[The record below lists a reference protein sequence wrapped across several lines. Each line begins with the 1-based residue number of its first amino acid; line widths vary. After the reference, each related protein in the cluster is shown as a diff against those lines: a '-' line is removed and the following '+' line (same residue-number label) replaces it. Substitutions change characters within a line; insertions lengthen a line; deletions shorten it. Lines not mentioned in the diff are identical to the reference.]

1 MKYSLKNKE
10 NRGVFR
16 RGMIDGIPI
25 GLGYF
30 AVAFSLGV
38 AARNG
43 GVTPLQG
50 FFASLLCNTST
61 GEHAVFSLMGAGAA
75 LIEVAL
81 VTFIANARYLL
92 MSFALSQRTDPKTG
106 ILHRLGMAFYITD
119 EIFGISI
126 ARNGYLNPLYTYG
139 AALIASPCWASG
151 TAVGIIAGSV
161 LPPNVVSALSVAIYG
176 MFIAIITP
184 PAKKNK
190 IVALLIIISFV
201 FSYLAGAL
209 PFVSQISEGT
219 RTIILTVAISALAAL
234 LFPRKQEKEGEE

>member
-1 MKYSLKNKE
+1 MKYSLRNKE
-10 NRGVFR
+10 NRAILR
-16 RGMIDGIPI
+16 RGIIDGIPI
-25 GLGYF
+25 GLGYL
-30 AVAFSLGV
+30 AVSFSLGV
-38 AARNG
+38 AARG
-43 GVTPLQG
+43 GGITPLQG

-61 GEHAVFSLMGAGAA
+61 GEHAVFSLIGAGAA

-92 MSFALSQRTDPKTG
+92 MSFALSQKTDPKTG

-126 ARNGYLNPLYTYG
+126 ARDGYLNPLYTYG

-151 TAVGIIAGSV
+151 TAIGIVAGSV
-161 LPPNVVSALSVAIYG
+161 LPPSVVSALGVAIYG

-190 IVALLIIISFV
+190 VVAVLIIISFLL
-201 FSYLAGAL
+201 SWLAGAL

-234 LFPRKQEKEGEE
+234 LFPRKQEKEGEK

>member
-1 MKYSLKNKE
+1 MKYSLRNKE
-10 NRGVFR
+10 NRAILR
-16 RGMIDGIPI
+16 RGIIDGIPI
-25 GLGYF
+25 GLGYL
-30 AVAFSLGV
+30 AVSFSLGV
-38 AARNG
+38 AARG
-43 GVTPLQG
+43 GGITPLQG

-61 GEHAVFSLMGAGAA
+61 GEHAVFSLIGAGAA

-92 MSFALSQRTDPKTG
+92 MSFALSQRADPKTG

-126 ARNGYLNPLYTYG
+126 ARDGYLNPLYTYG
-139 AALIASPCWASG
+139 AALIASPCWAAG
-151 TAVGIIAGSV
+151 TAIGIVAGSV
-161 LPPNVVSALSVAIYG
+161 LPPSVVSALGVAIYG

-190 IVALLIIISFV
+190 VVAVLVIISFLL
-201 FSYLAGAL
+201 SWLAGAL

-234 LFPRKQEKEGEE
+234 LFPRKQEKEGE

>member
-1 MKYSLKNKE
+1 MKYSLKSKE
-10 NRGVFR
+10 NRGIFR

-126 ARNGYLNPLYTYG
+126 ARDGYLNPLYTYG

-234 LFPRKQEKEGEE
+234 LFPRKQEKEGE

>member
-1 MKYSLKNKE
+1 MKYSLRNKE
-10 NRGVFR
+10 NRAILR
-16 RGMIDGIPI
+16 RGIIDGIPI
-25 GLGYF
+25 GLGYL
-30 AVAFSLGV
+30 AVSFSLGV
-38 AARNG
+38 AARG
-43 GVTPLQG
+43 GGITPLQG

-61 GEHAVFSLMGAGAA
+61 GEHAVFSLIGAGAA

-92 MSFALSQRTDPKTG
+92 MSFALSQKTDPKTG

-126 ARNGYLNPLYTYG
+126 ARDGYLNPLYTYG
-139 AALIASPCWASG
+139 AALIASPCWAAG
-151 TAVGIIAGSV
+151 TAIGIVAGSV
-161 LPPNVVSALSVAIYG
+161 LPPSVVSALGVAIYG

-190 IVALLIIISFV
+190 VVAVLIIISFLL
-201 FSYLAGAL
+201 SWLAGAL

-234 LFPRKQEKEGEE
+234 LFPRKQEKEGE

>member
-10 NRGVFR
+10 NRAVLR
-16 RGMIDGIPI
+16 RGIIDGIPI
-25 GLGYF
+25 GLGYL
-30 AVAFSLGV
+30 AVSFSLGV
-38 AARNG
+38 AARG
-43 GVTPLQG
+43 GGITPLQG

-61 GEHAVFSLMGAGAA
+61 GEHAVFSLIGAGAA

-92 MSFALSQRTDPKTG
+92 MSFALSQRTDPKMG
-106 ILHRLGMAFYITD
+106 FIHRLGMSFYITD

-139 AALIASPCWASG
+139 AALVASPCWAAG
-151 TAVGIIAGSV
+151 TAIGIVAGSV
-161 LPPNVVSALSVAIYG
+161 LPPSVVSALGVAIYG

-190 IVALLIIISFV
+190 VVAVLIIISFLL
-201 FSYLAGAL
+201 SWLAGTL
-209 PFVSQISEGT
+209 PVVSQISEGT

-234 LFPRKQEKEGEE
+234 IFPRKQEKECGK

>member
-1 MKYSLKNKE
+1 MKYSLRNKE
-10 NRGVFR
+10 NRAILR
-16 RGMIDGIPI
+16 RGIIDGIPI
-25 GLGYF
+25 GLGYL
-30 AVAFSLGV
+30 AVSFSLGV
-38 AARNG
+38 AARG
-43 GVTPLQG
+43 GGITPLQG

-61 GEHAVFSLMGAGAA
+61 GEHAVFSLIGAGAA

-126 ARNGYLNPLYTYG
+126 ARDGYLNPLYTYG
-139 AALIASPCWASG
+139 AALIASPCWAAG
-151 TAVGIIAGSV
+151 TAIGIVAGSV
-161 LPPNVVSALSVAIYG
+161 LPPSAVSALGVAIYG

-190 IVALLIIISFV
+190 VVAVLIIISFLL
-201 FSYLAGAL
+201 SWLAGAL

-234 LFPRKQEKEGEE
+234 LFPRKQEKEGEK

>member
-10 NRGVFR
+10 NRAVLR
-16 RGMIDGIPI
+16 RGIIDGIPI
-25 GLGYF
+25 GLGYL
-30 AVAFSLGV
+30 AVSFSLGV
-38 AARNG
+38 AARG
-43 GVTPLQG
+43 GGITPLQG

-61 GEHAVFSLMGAGAA
+61 GEHAVFSLIGAGAA

-92 MSFALSQRTDPKTG
+92 MSFALSQRTDPKMG
-106 ILHRLGMAFYITD
+106 FIHRLGMSFYITD

-139 AALIASPCWASG
+139 AALVASPCWAAG
-151 TAVGIIAGSV
+151 TAIGIVAGSV
-161 LPPNVVSALSVAIYG
+161 LPPSVVSALGVAIYG

-190 IVALLIIISFV
+190 VVAVLIIISFLL
-201 FSYLAGAL
+201 SWLAGTL
-209 PFVSQISEGT
+209 PVVSQISEGT

-234 LFPRKQEKEGEE
+234 IFPRKQEKEGGK

>member
-1 MKYSLKNKE
+1 MKYSLRNKE
-10 NRGVFR
+10 NRAILR
-16 RGMIDGIPI
+16 RGIIDGIPI
-25 GLGYF
+25 GLGYL
-30 AVAFSLGV
+30 AVSFSLGV
-38 AARNG
+38 AARG
-43 GVTPLQG
+43 GGITPLQG

-61 GEHAVFSLMGAGAA
+61 GEHAVFSLIGAGAA

-92 MSFALSQRTDPKTG
+92 MSFALSQKTDPKTG

-126 ARNGYLNPLYTYG
+126 ARDGYLNPLYTYG
-139 AALIASPCWASG
+139 AALIASPCWAAG
-151 TAVGIIAGSV
+151 TAIGIVAGSV
-161 LPPNVVSALSVAIYG
+161 LPPSVVSALGVAIYG

-190 IVALLIIISFV
+190 VVAVLIIISFLL
-201 FSYLAGAL
+201 SWLAGAL

-234 LFPRKQEKEGEE
+234 LFPRKQEKEGEK